1 VCVISKVYMSWVDVD
16 VGYRD
21 EGIAS
26 FVETTLNTLTTTY
39 SSGGLFNISC
49 KLSLISFYHHK
60 KNSVPKFNHFTF
72 FIYI

>member
-1 VCVISKVYMSWVDVD
+1 MSWVDVD

-39 SSGGLFNISC
+39 SSGGGCLTYLVSY
-49 KLSLISFYHHK
+49 L
-60 KNSVPKFNHFTF
+60 
-72 FIYI
+72 

>member
-1 VCVISKVYMSWVDVD
+1 MSWVDVD

-39 SSGGLFNISC
+39 SSGGLFNI
-49 KLSLISFYHHK
+49 IW
-60 KNSVPKFNHFTF
+60 
-72 FIYI
+72 